1 MMIFS
6 GKINVQIIAEGLGT
20 FILMFSICGIMGS
33 MELLGNQVGLV
44 EYAITAG
51 TAIVV
56 IIFTLGDISGAHV
69 NPAVTIAFAVFGH
82 FPWKKVLVL
91 I

>member
-1 MMIFS
+1 M
-6 GKINVQIIAEGLGT
+6 VQILAEGLGT
-20 FILMFSICGIMGS
+20 FILVFSICGIMGS
-33 MELLGNQVGLV
+33 MQLLGNQVGLL

-56 IIFTLGDISGAHV
+56 IIFTLGEISGAHV

-82 FPWKKVLVL
+82 FPWKKVIFVPVL
-91 I
+91 F